1 MYPHPKR
8 VCNLT
13 GQASPKQIEYA
24 TDIHKVL
31 GIELPREQ
39 TKQAYSD
46 YINRHIKRYKA
57 VKEKI

>member
-13 GQASPKQIEYA
+13 GKASTMQIKYA
-24 TDIHKVL
+24 TDIHNVL

-39 TKQAYSD
+39 SKQAYSD
-46 YINRHIKRYKA
+46 YINRYIKRYKA